1 MTNIPV
7 KWLQLL
13 LLPLLPLSTNELKIA
28 QEDAIEV
35 IEDPPAVEVTHQ
47 VPDIVEEATNNIIKD
62 AVAIDGINELIQ
74 RKVKTLLNISTYN
87 I

>member
-1 MTNIPV
+1 MQP
-7 KWLQLL
+7 L
-13 LLPLLPLSTNELKIA
+13 LLPLLPLSTTELEIA
-28 QEDAIEV
+28 REDAIEV
-35 IEDPPAVEVTHQ
+35 IEDPPAVEITNQ

-62 AVAIDGINELIQ
+62 AVAIDGTTELIQ

>member
-1 MTNIPV
+1 MQP
-7 KWLQLL
+7 L
-13 LLPLLPLSTNELKIA
+13 LLPLLPLSTTELEIA

-35 IEDPPAVEVTHQ
+35 IEDPPAVEITNQ

-62 AVAIDGINELIQ
+62 ALAIAGTTELIQ

>member
-1 MTNIPV
+1 MQP
-7 KWLQLL
+7 L
-13 LLPLLPLSTNELKIA
+13 LLPLLPLSTTELEIA

-35 IEDPPAVEVTHQ
+35 IEDPPAVEITNQ

-62 AVAIDGINELIQ
+62 ALAIDGTTELIQ

>member
-1 MTNIPV
+1 M
-7 KWLQLL
+7 QLL
-13 LLPLLPLSTNELKIA
+13 LLPLLPLSTTELEIA

-35 IEDPPAVEVTHQ
+35 IEDPPAVEVTNQ

-62 AVAIDGINELIQ
+62 AVPIDGTTELIQ
-74 RKVKTLLNISTYN
+74 RKVKTILNISTSN